1 MLQFPTHKFI
11 NKNNNVNRKSGLFDY
26 LISAPP
32 YPFPLGTAKVGGLP
46 IQKKIITAPGE

>member
-11 NKNNNVNRKSGLFDY
+11 NKNNNVNKKSGLFDY

-32 YPFPLGTAKVGGLP
+32 TRFPSAQLKLVDFRL
-46 IQKKIITAPGE
+46 KKKL